1 MKIQSKHELIYG
13 IPKAELHVHIEGT
26 LEPELLF
33 EIAARNAVKLKYNS
47 VEELRKAYH
56 FNNLQEFLDIYYA
69 GANVLLYEQD
79 FFDLTMAYLLRMKEE
94 QVVHAEIFFDPQ
106 THTSRGVSFD
116 TVITGIRRAAE
127 EARQEWGMS
136 TILIMCFLRHLSE
149 ESAQQTMDQALPYKE
164 YIPAVGLDSSER
176 GHPPAKFER
185 VFARAI
191 EEGFITVAHAG
202 EEGPAAYVR
211 DALDLLRISRIDH
224 GIRSLEDP
232 ALVTELVRRQIAL
245 TLCPLSNQKLQVT
258 PDLRNY
264 PLRKML
270 DNGML
275 VMLNSDDPAY
285 FGGYVIDN
293 FLALDEALD
302 LTSEEIHLLARN
314 SFVASFLSEKQ
325 QSDYLNHVD
334 QFYHNW
340 LCS

>member
-1 MKIQSKHELIYG
+1 MKIQSKHELILG

-33 EIAARNAVKLKYNS
+33 EIAARNAVKLKYDS
-47 VEELRKAYH
+47 VEDLRKAYH

-69 GANVLLYEQD
+69 GADVLLFEQD
-79 FFDLTMAYLLRMKEE
+79 FFDLTMAYLRRMRSE

-106 THTSRGVSFD
+106 THTARGVSFE
-116 TVITGIRRAAE
+116 TVITGIRRAVE

-136 TILIMCFLRHLSE
+136 VTIIMCFLRHLSE
-149 ESAQQTMDQALPYKE
+149 ESAQQTLDQALPYKQ

-185 VFARAI
+185 VFARAL

-211 DALDLLRISRIDH
+211 DALDLLHISRIDH

-232 ALVTELVRRQIAL
+232 ALVSELAERQIAL
-245 TLCPLSNQKLQVT
+245 TLCPLSNQKLQVI

-270 DNGML
+270 ENGML
-275 VMLNSDDPAY
+275 VMINSDDPAY
-285 FGGYVIDN
+285 FGGYVVDN

-302 LTSEEIHLLARN
+302 LTPHEIHLLARN
-314 SFVASFLSEKQ
+314 SFVASFLSEKE
-325 QSDYLNHVD
+325 QSDYLNRVD
-334 QFYHNW
+334 HFYRNW